1 MDGCH
6 VAGCYLR
13 SRQSRAVPSNPGYPQ
28 RSPAVPSGPQRSPAV
43 PSGRLQIPFFGKK
56 KPPEGL
62 WDPTFSF
69 FGRKMP
75 LLDQKM
81 AENRCRNIDRTC
93 HHHIRSIRS
102 VPRGLILRRQRRRE
116 QNFGP
121 DTLFWKVWSLRG
133 GPTRSVPSNPSGP
146 EPSRAVPSRP
156 ERSRAAP
163 SCPQQPRVT
172 DRLAG
177 GDASPK
183 CEARRLARCV

>member
-1 MDGCH
+1 M
-6 VAGCYLR
+6 A
-13 SRQSRAVPSNPGYPQ
+13 
-28 RSPAVPSGPQRSPAV
+28 SGTPKF
-43 PSGRLQIPFFGKK
+43 PFLAEKT
-56 KPPEGL
+56 PPEGL
-62 WDPTFSF
+62 WNPNFSF

-146 EPSRAVPSRP
+146 EPSRAVPSGP
-156 ERSRAAP
+156 ELPSAATCHGSP
-163 SCPQQPRVT
+163 CWLVVSYLLSQLDTEDWSHVRMSCACYSVI
-172 DRLAG
+172 A
-177 GDASPK
+177 A
-183 CEARRLARCV
+183 